1 MNKIF
6 QTQVADDIDATKE
19 KITLDKQI
27 KVVLAN
33 KPILARILAHSMK
46 EFKDMDYD
54 AIMACIEGEP
64 EVGTVA
70 VAPGKTNLKSNKI
83 SGSATEDSVPNEGT
97 IYFDIRL
104 YVRILGCDKTEP
116 IKILVNIEA
125 QKSFYPG
132 YDIVTRAIYYCARML
147 SAQLSTEFTVAT
159 DDKVKYDNIKKVY
172 SIWICMD
179 TSNESENSIDEYH
192 IERKNLVGHNKK
204 SVRYDLMSVV
214 MINLSKNK
222 DTSNTDNELLKMLLT
237 LLDENLDAEEKKE
250 RLEREHGIPMTV
262 ELAQEVSDMCNLSEY
277 YEEMAAKKER
287 CSSIERM
294 LRNNKTPEEIVE
306 FCGYDMDEVLAVQ
319 EELLQSV

>member
-46 EFKDMDYD
+46 EFKGIGYD

-70 VAPGKTNLKSNKI
+70 VAPGKTNLVSDKI
-83 SGSATEDSVPNEGT
+83 SGSATEDTVPNEGT

-104 YVRILGCDKTEP
+104 YVRIPGCDKTEP
-116 IKILVNIEA
+116 VKILVNIEA

-179 TSNESENSIDEYH
+179 TSNESENTIDEYH
-192 IERKNLVGHNKK
+192 IERQSLVGHNKK
-204 SVRYDLMSVV
+204 TARYDLMSVV
-214 MINLSKNK
+214 MICLSKNK
-222 DTSNTDNELLKMLLT
+222 NASNTDNELLKMLLT
-237 LLDENLDAEEKKE
+237 LLDENLDAEEKKK

-262 ELAQEVSDMCNLSEY
+262 ELAQEVNDMCNLSEY
-277 YEEMAAKKER
+277 YEEMAVKKDH
-287 CSSIERM
+287 IEKIKKM
-294 LRNNKTPEEIVE
+294 ISKGYSKEDILDLGYTKEEYAE
-306 FCGYDMDEVLAVQ
+306 AES
-319 EELLQSV
+319 QSVQLA